1 MLTKDENELLTR
13 VGPGT
18 PAGEL
23 LRRYWHPI
31 AVAKE
36 LTEEQPAK
44 FLRVMGEDLV
54 LFRDK
59 SGRLGLLADRCA
71 HRGASLS
78 YGRVEERGI
87 ACGYHGWLY
96 DLEGN
101 CLECP
106 GEPAGSKFHLTVKHR
121 AYPVQ
126 EHVNL
131 VWAYMGPAPAPVLTH
146 YDTLFRKDGHRK
158 IVVHPQLD
166 CNWFQAMENSVDPA
180 HLQILHQEFYGRG
193 QRKPASTTRG
203 FTDDV
208 THFEFYLTDHGI
220 MKKRNYANGL
230 VDEHPLLFPT
240 ILRQGPST
248 QMRTP
253 IDDEHTI
260 HIHVLFFPTK
270 DGSEP
275 QDAWDPP
282 IEYTGPYK
290 DPPDKL
296 HPFTRFT
303 LQHFIP
309 QDHMAWE
316 TQGPIADRTRERLAT
331 SDKGVTMLRDL
342 MKSEIAKVERGE
354 DPIGV
359 YRDPN
364 HPMIDTNV
372 DEGVRQLASDAR
384 AHAAGS
390 YENDLAALYQGRKDQ
405 EG

>member
-1 MLTKDENELLTR
+1 MLPKEENEIMTR

-36 LTEEQPAK
+36 LTDDRPTK
-44 FLRVMGEDLV
+44 FVRVMGEDLV

-59 SGRLGLLADRCA
+59 SGRLGLIADRCS
-71 HRGASLS
+71 HRGASLA

-87 ACGYHGWLY
+87 ACAYHGWVY
-96 DLEGN
+96 DTQGN

-106 GEPAGSKFHLTVKHR
+106 VEPADSKFHLTVKHP

-131 VWAYMGPAPAPVLTH
+131 VWAYMGPAPAPALTR
-146 YDTLFRKDGHRK
+146 YDTLFRGDGRRK
-158 IVVHPQLD
+158 IVVHPVLD

-180 HLQILHQEFYGRG
+180 HLQILHQEYYGRG
-193 QRKPASTTRG
+193 LRKPVNTTRG
-203 FTDDV
+203 YTDDV
-208 THFEFYLTDHGI
+208 VNFDFYLTDHGV
-220 MKKRNYANGL
+220 MKKRTYANGT

-248 QMRTP
+248 QFRTP

-260 HIHVLFFPTK
+260 HIHVLFFPNE

-275 QDAWDPP
+275 AEAWDPP
-282 IEYTGPYK
+282 VVYNEPYK
-290 DPPDKL
+290 EPADKL
-296 HPFTRFT
+296 HPFTRYT
-303 LQHFIP
+303 LKHVIP
-309 QDHMAWE
+309 QDHMSWE
-316 TQGPIADRTRERLAT
+316 TQGPIADRSRERLAT
-331 SDKGVTMLRDL
+331 SDRGIAMLRDL
-342 MKSEIAKVERGE
+342 MKREIAKVAEGK
-354 DPIGV
+354 DPIGI

-364 HPMIDTNV
+364 HPIINTNV
-372 DEGVRQLASDAR
+372 DEGVRQARTNARAQGLGSTEQDLASF
-384 AHAAGS
+384 
-390 YENDLAALYQGRKDQ
+390 YQDRREQ
-405 EG
+405 RS

>member
-1 MLTKDENELLTR
+1 MLTSEENETLTR

-18 PAGEL
+18 PGGEL

-36 LTEEQPAK
+36 LTEAEPTK
-44 FLRVMGEDLV
+44 FVRVLGEDLV

-59 SGRLGLLADRCA
+59 RGRLGLLADRCS
-71 HRGASLS
+71 HRGASLV

-87 ACGYHGWLY
+87 ACAYHGWLY
-96 DLEGN
+96 DTLGN

-106 GEPAGSKFHLTVKHR
+106 AEPAASKFHLTVKHK

-131 VWAYMGPAPAPVLTH
+131 VWAYMGPAPAPILTH

-193 QRKPASTTRG
+193 ERTPPSTTRG
-203 FTDDV
+203 FTDEV
-208 THFEFYLTDHGI
+208 ASSEFYLTDHGVV
-220 MKKRNYANGL
+220 KKRTYVNGN

-248 QMRTP
+248 QIRTP
-253 IDDEHTI
+253 VDDEHTL
-260 HIHVLFFPTK
+260 HIHVLFFPTE

-275 QDAWDPP
+275 EETYDP
-282 IEYTGPYK
+282 EVVYNGPYK
-290 DPPDKL
+290 EPANGI

-303 LQHFIP
+303 LKHIIP

-316 TQGPIADRTRERLAT
+316 TQGPIANRTVERLAT
-331 SDKGVTMLRDL
+331 TDRGVVMLRDL
-342 MKSEIAKVERGE
+342 MKNEIAKVARGE
-354 DPIGV
+354 DPMGV
-359 YRDPN
+359 KRDPN
-364 HPMIDTNV
+364 HPIIDTNV
-372 DEGVRQLASDAR
+372 DEGVRQMRNDAR
-384 AHAAGS
+384 SPSPGS
-390 YENDLAALYQGRKDQ
+390 YRHDLARLYQGGR
-405 EG
+405 GN